1 MKVPMRS
8 ATALLIIGVAVAACG
23 GSSATAAPATQGQA
37 AAAAQPTVAEQA
49 SAPADTSAPATTDAP
64 GATGAPA
71 PVTGAVDACALITE
85 QEATAFLGADPGPA
99 AETGTADAPACAYGG
114 SLTIGIE
121 PTDGAAMYATTKAA
135 MQGSGKAQELPG
147 VGDAAYVF
155 IVANTIGDMEI
166 LKGSTLLSVRVQGNP
181 SLQNVTVARLTTL
194 GTTAV
199 GRL

>member
-8 ATALLIIGVAVAACG
+8 ATALLIISAAVTACG
-23 GSSATAAPATQGQA
+23 GSSAATAPA
-37 AAAAQPTVAEQA
+37 QA
-49 SAPADTSAPATTDAP
+49 SVPADTSAPAASDAS
-64 GATGAPA
+64 TPA
-71 PVTGAVDACALITE
+71 TGAVDACALITE
-85 QEATAFLGADPGPA
+85 QDAAAFLGSDPGPA
-99 AETGTADAPACAYGG
+99 AQTGTMAAPACAYGA
-114 SLTIGIE
+114 SLTIAIV

-135 MQGSGKAQELPG
+135 MQGSGKAQDLPG

-166 LKGSTLLSVRVQGNP
+166 LKGSMLLSIRIQGDP

>member
-8 ATALLIIGVAVAACG
+8 ATALLIISAAIAACG
-23 GSSATAAPATQGQA
+23 GSSATSAPAAQG
-37 AAAAQPTVAEQA
+37 PTAGPAQA
-49 SAPADTSAPATTDAP
+49 SAPADTSAPAATDA
-64 GATGAPA
+64 GTPA
-71 PVTGAVDACALITE
+71 TGAVDACAIITE
-85 QEATAFLGADPGPA
+85 QEATAFLGSDPGPGVQ
-99 AETGTADAPACAYGG
+99 TGTADAPACAYGG
-114 SLTIGIE
+114 SLTIGVE
-121 PTDGAAMYATTKAA
+121 PGDGAAMYATTKDA
-135 MQGSGKAQELPG
+135 MQSAGKAQDLPG

-181 SLQNVTVARLTTL
+181 SLQNVTVARMTTL